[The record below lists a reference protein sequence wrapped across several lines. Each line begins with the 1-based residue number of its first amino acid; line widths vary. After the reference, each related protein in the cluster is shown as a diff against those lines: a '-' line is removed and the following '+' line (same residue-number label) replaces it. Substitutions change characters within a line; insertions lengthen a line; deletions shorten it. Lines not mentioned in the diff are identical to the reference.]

1 MRSTDASVS
10 PIRCSWKLWHDGGG
24 RVTAASLIGS
34 AAARCLDQLRRLG
47 NAPRRFFPSERG
59 RAAARTII
67 GSLLARPLNLILS
80 MATTGVLVRW
90 IGVEQFGTW
99 AVWQNMAGVLG
110 VFALGVPLSLLNRL
124 SSARAAGDERRQSQI
139 VSTAFCMMIAAGVVV
154 VMLAGIWFVFDPTFG
169 GLTGAG
175 RGSNDSAGTLCA
187 AVFIAYAAILLSA
200 GIFERITTSRQ
211 DGWISAGCQV
221 AGNALGLVL
230 VAAACV
236 AGGTLPWIAAGWAAG
251 SLGGLAINAMIARSR
266 YGTWTSPSIGAFS
279 TGEMRGLLGDG
290 WQFMVLG
297 FIGLVGLQ
305 SDPLLIGVW
314 DAWHGSTHGARASAE
329 MAIPL
334 RFFNTVSAAIFV
346 FLAPLWP
353 AYADAR
359 ARGDLAWSRRTL
371 LMSLAATAI
380 TSVTLI
386 VPATAWSDRLL
397 SWWVGDDVHVPPAL
411 LHAFGWWSIAT
422 IVAYPVVM
430 YLNGFGQLRVQVALG
445 LVFLACVMPAKFIGL
460 SWFGSTGMV
469 TATVLTFIILQFVPL
484 MGVAWSLGQAEANR
498 S

>member
-1 MRSTDASVS
+1 M
-10 PIRCSWKLWHDGGG
+10 
-24 RVTAASLIGS
+24 TAASLIGS

-47 NAPRRFFPSERG
+47 NAPRRLFHSDRG
-59 RAAARTII
+59 RAAARTVL
-67 GSLLARPLNLILS
+67 GSLLARPLNLVLS

-99 AVWQNMAGVLG
+99 AVWQNIAGVLS
-110 VFALGVPLSLLNRL
+110 VFALGVPLSLLNHL
-124 SSARAAGDERRQSQI
+124 SIARAAGDETRQSQI
-139 VSTAFCMMIAAGVVV
+139 VSTAFFMMLAAGTAVVA
-154 VMLAGIWFVFDPTFG
+154 LAGIWFTFDPTFA
-169 GLTGAG
+169 GLAGAG
-175 RGSNDSAGTLCA
+175 RGSADSASRLCA
-187 AVFIAYAAILLSA
+187 AVFIGYAALLLSA

-211 DGWISAGCQV
+211 EGWISAGCQV

-230 VAAACV
+230 VLAACV

-251 SLGGLAINAMIARSR
+251 SLGGLAINAAIAQAR
-266 YGTWTSPSIGAFS
+266 YGSWTSPRIKVFS
-279 TGEMRGLLGDG
+279 TDEMRGLLGDG
-290 WQFMVLG
+290 WQFMLLG

-314 DAWHGSTHGARASAE
+314 DAWHGSSHGARASAE

-371 LMSLAATAI
+371 MLSLTATTI
-380 TSVTLI
+380 TAVALI
-386 VPATAWSDRLL
+386 VPVTAWSDLVL
-397 SWWVGDDVHVPPAL
+397 SWWVGNDVHVPPAL
-411 LHAFGWWSIAT
+411 LHAFGWWSVAT

-445 LVFLACVMPAKFIGL
+445 LVFLICVMPAKFIGFA
-460 SWFGSTGMV
+460 WFGATGML
-469 TATVLTFIILQFVPL
+469 TATVLTFITLQFVPL
-484 MGVAWSLGQAEANR
+484 MGVAWSLGQARADR

>member
-1 MRSTDASVS
+1 
-10 PIRCSWKLWHDGGG
+10 
-24 RVTAASLIGS
+24 VTGASLIGN
-34 AAARCLDQLRRLG
+34 AAARCLNQLRRLG

-90 IGVEQFGTW
+90 IGVDQFGTW

-110 VFALGVPLSLLNRL
+110 VFALGVPLSLLNHL
-124 SSARAAGDERRQSQI
+124 SSARVAGDEQRQSQI
-139 VSTAFCMMIAAGVVV
+139 VSTAFFMMIAAGAAVVA
-154 VMLAGIWFVFDPTFG
+154 LGGIWFVLDPTFAGLSGPRG
-169 GLTGAG
+169 GTAA
-175 RGSNDSAGTLCA
+175 SANTLCA
-187 AVFIAYAAILLSA
+187 AVFIGYAAILLSA

-221 AGNALGLVL
+221 AGNALGFVL

-236 AGGTLPWIAAGWAAG
+236 VGGSLPWIAAGWAIG
-251 SLGGLAINAMIARSR
+251 SLGGLAINAAIARSR
-266 YGTWTSPSIGAFS
+266 YGSWTKPRIKAFS
-279 TGEMRGLLGDG
+279 TSEMRGLLGDG
-290 WQFMVLG
+290 WQFMLLG

-314 DAWHGSTHGARASAE
+314 DAWHGSSHGARASAE

-359 ARGDLAWSRRTL
+359 ARGDLEWSRRTL
-371 LMSLAATAI
+371 LLSLTASAI
-380 TSVTLI
+380 TAVAVIL
-386 VPATAWSDRLL
+386 PATGYSDRLL
-397 SWWVGDDVHVPPAL
+397 SWWVGNDVHVPPAL

-445 LVFLACVMPAKFIGL
+445 LVFLVCVMPAKFIGL

-469 TATVLTFIILQFVPL
+469 AATVLTFIILQFVPL
-484 MGVAWSLGQAEANR
+484 MAVAWSLGQAGANQ